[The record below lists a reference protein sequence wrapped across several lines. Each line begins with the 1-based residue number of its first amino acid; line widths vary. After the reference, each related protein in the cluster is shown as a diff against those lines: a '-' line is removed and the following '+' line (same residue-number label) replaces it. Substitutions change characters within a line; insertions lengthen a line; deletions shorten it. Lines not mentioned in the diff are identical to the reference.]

1 MHYSTGSMATVS
13 CKKGGLLR
21 HVGILLPNGM
31 VAHCSPKRGEH
42 LSTVE
47 EFADGHDVTIDELIE
62 TSQWELLL
70 YRLNRFLAAPSA
82 YHAVTNNCEVF
93 VNRLLARQ
101 PTSPQVRG
109 ILLVLSLMAIAG
121 FASGQ

>member
-1 MHYSTGSMATVS
+1 MHYSTGPMAIVS
-13 CKKGGLLR
+13 CKKGVLR
-21 HVGILLPNGM
+21 HVGILLPNGL
-31 VAHCSPKRGEH
+31 VAHCSPKGGEH
-42 LSTVE
+42 LSTAE
-47 EFADGHDVTIDELIE
+47 DFADGHDVTIYELIE
-62 TSQWELLL
+62 TSQWESVL

-109 ILLVLSLMAIAG
+109 ILFVLSLMAIAG
-121 FASGQ
+121 VASGQ